1 MRRAEALAILQAHK
15 ADLEALGVDALYLF
29 GSVARD
35 EANPQ
40 SDVDVLVELSRPM
53 GYFEFLDIQFALENW
68 LETKV
73 NLGTPESLKPRIR
86 ERVLR
91 EVVRAAWLGG
101 ARW

>member
-1 MRRAEALAILQAHK
+1 MRRAEVLAILQAHK

-35 EANPQ
+35 EANPE

-53 GYFEFLDIQFALENW
+53 GWEFFDIQKALEGW
-68 LETKV
+68 LGRKV
-73 NLGTPESLKPRIR
+73 DVGTADSLKPRIR

-91 EVVRAAWLGG
+91 EVIRAA
-101 ARW
+101 

>member
-15 ADLEALGVDALYLF
+15 ADLETLGVSAVYLF

-35 EANPQ
+35 EVHEG

-53 GYFEFLDIQFALENW
+53 GWEFFDIQKALEGW
-68 LETKV
+68 LGCKV
-73 NLGTPESLKPRIR
+73 DVGTVDSLKPRIR

-91 EVVRAAWLGG
+91 EVVRAA
-101 ARW
+101 

>member
-1 MRRAEALAILQAHK
+1 MQAHK
-15 ADLEALGVDALYLF
+15 ADLEALGVAAIYLF

-35 EANPQ
+35 EAGSE
-40 SDVDVLVELSRPM
+40 SDVNVLVELGRPM

-68 LETKV
+68 LKTKV

-91 EVVRAAWLGG
+91 EVVRAA
-101 ARW
+101 